1 MHGTILVAIAK
12 DREQDVMPISNQQ
25 VITHRFLRPLSED
38 DFYPSHLVDRGRTI
52 LLRLCER
59 IEAEQPADLA
69 ALYVLTQAAT
79 EEFNALEAE
88 FDSAGS
94 GIETVARE
102 EIGED
107 FWFVARAYGFQDA
120 DAEELIATREW

>member
-1 MHGTILVAIAK
+1 M
-12 DREQDVMPISNQQ
+12 
-25 VITHRFLRPLSED
+25 ITHHFLQFLYED
-38 DFYPSHLVDRGRTI
+38 DFYPDHLVDRGKTI

-59 IEAEQPADLA
+59 IEVEQPVDLA

-94 GIETVARE
+94 EIETVARG

-120 DAEELIATREW
+120 DAEELIAGRDW